1 LRGVTPTR
9 PTSPTQETITVAT
22 GGRGLHDVTADLRRI
37 VHASGVATG
46 LCTVFVQHTSASLV
60 IQENADPSVLRDLQ
74 KWLDRLAPEDPARYE
89 HDDEG
94 PDDMPGHLRSAVTR
108 TSESIPITG
117 GKLALGTWQAVYLFE
132 HRRAPHRRSLVVH
145 VSGI

>member
-1 LRGVTPTR
+1 LRCVSPTN
-9 PTSPTQETITVAT
+9 PTQETITVPTA
-22 GGRGLHDVTADLRRI
+22 GRGLHDVTADLRRI
-37 VHASGVATG
+37 VHASGVVTG

-74 KWLDRLAPEDPARYE
+74 KWLERLAPEDPARYE

-132 HRRAPHRRSLVVH
+132 HRRAPHRRNLVVH
-145 VSGI
+145 VSGV